1 MESFYDPREGL
12 SRPEWERWLHGRLA
26 ETIAVAH
33 ERTPAGRR
41 AVEAS
46 GRSPESLRWPEDLS
60 RLPLLR
66 KSDLPALQA
75 ASPPLAGWNAIP
87 VERLRRLFVSPGPI
101 YDPEGAV
108 LDYWGFAAALHAAGF
123 RRGDLVLN
131 TFAYHLTP
139 AGAMLEDGLGALG
152 CPVIPGGT
160 GSAEVQARTA
170 RDLKARGY
178 VGTPSFLATLLEK
191 MEGGSSFQVAFVS
204 GEMLTNSLRG
214 ALEAQGVRVSQGY
227 ATGDVGLIAHE
238 CGERDG
244 LHLASRVFVE
254 IVDVHTGQPCPGGET
269 GEVVVTFLSDIYPVL
284 RLATGDLSKLDVA
297 SCPCGRGAPRLAGV
311 LGRVGQS
318 VKVRGMFVHP
328 NDVRRA
334 MAHFPQ
340 VARYQLV
347 VTRHG
352 HQDELTARIEAPGG
366 TAGHSG
372 TPGTDELTHVVA
384 ERLREEIKV
393 RTDVE
398 IVAPGSLSDGAP
410 VIKDERVWT

>member
-1 MESFYDPREGL
+1 MESFYDPCEGL
-12 SRPEWERWLHGRLA
+12 PRPDWERRLYGRLA
-26 ETIAVAH
+26 ETVAVAYWH
-33 ERTPAGRR
+33 TPAGRQ
-41 AVEAS
+41 AVEAT
-46 GRSPESLRWPEDLS
+46 GRPPEGLRWPEDLP

-75 ASPPLAGWNAIP
+75 ATPPLAGWNAVP
-87 VERLRRLFVSPGPI
+87 VETLRRLFVSPGPI

-108 LDYWGFAAALHAAGF
+108 EDYWGFATALHAAGF

-139 AGAMLEDGLGALG
+139 AGAMLEDGLAALG
-152 CPVIPGGT
+152 CPIIPGGT
-160 GSAEVQARTA
+160 GSTEIQSRTA
-170 RDLKARGY
+170 RDLKVLGY

-191 MEGGSSFQVAFVS
+191 MEGGSSLRVAFVS
-204 GEMLTNSLRG
+204 GEILTSSLRG
-214 ALEAQGVRVSQGY
+214 ELETLGVRVSQGY
-227 ATGDVGLIAHE
+227 ATGDVGLIAYE
-238 CGERDG
+238 CRERNG

-254 IVDVHTGQPCPGGET
+254 IVDVHTGRLCPAGET

-284 RLATGDLSKLDVA
+284 RLATGDLSKLDAA

-340 VARYQLV
+340 IARYQIV

-352 HQDELTARIEAPGG
+352 HQDELTARIEAPG
-366 TAGHSG
+366 
-372 TPGTDELTHVVA
+372 ELAHPAA

-393 RTDVE
+393 RAEVE
-398 IVAPGSLSDGAP
+398 IVAPGTLPDGAP
-410 VIKDERVWT
+410 LIKDERVWT

>member
-12 SRPEWERWLHGRLA
+12 SPADWERRLHGRLA
-26 ETIAVAH
+26 ETVALAY
-33 ERTPAGRR
+33 RCTSAGRQ
-41 AVEAS
+41 AVEAT
-46 GRSPESLRWPEDLS
+46 GCSPESLRWPDDLP

-75 ASPPLAGWNAIP
+75 ATPPLAGWNAVP
-87 VERLRRLFVSPGPI
+87 VEALRRLFVSPGPI

-108 LDYWGFAAALHAAGF
+108 EDYWGFATALHAAGF

-139 AGAMLEDGLGALG
+139 AGAMLEDGLAALG
-152 CPVIPGGT
+152 CPIVPGGT
-160 GSAEVQARTA
+160 GSTEIQSRTA
-170 RDLKARGY
+170 RDLKVTGY

-191 MEGGSSFQVAFVS
+191 MEGGSCLRVAFVS
-204 GEMLTNSLRG
+204 GEMLTSSLRG
-214 ALEAQGVRVSQGY
+214 ELETPGVRVSQGY
-227 ATGDVGLIAHE
+227 ATGDVGLIAYE
-238 CGERDG
+238 CRERSG

-254 IVDVHTGQPCPGGET
+254 IVDAHTGRPCPAGET
-269 GEVVVTFLSDIYPVL
+269 GEVAVTFLSDIYPVL
-284 RLATGDLSKLDVA
+284 RLATGDLSKLDTA

-328 NDVRRA
+328 SDVRRA

-340 VARYQLV
+340 IARYQIV

-352 HQDELTARIEAPGG
+352 HQDELTARIEAPG
-366 TAGHSG
+366 
-372 TPGTDELTHVVA
+372 ELAHPVA
-384 ERLREEIKV
+384 EGLREEIKV
-393 RTDVE
+393 RPEVE
-398 IVAPGSLSDGAP
+398 IVAPGTLADGAP
-410 VIKDERVWT
+410 LIKDERVWS